1 MKTIELIVR
10 INVQVPDDASLN
22 LIVDFD
28 KEKNNKISG
37 LYILDA
43 DSFPVDYT
51 LNEYETMD
59 VQIP

>member
-22 LIVDFD
+22 LAVDFD
-28 KEKNNKISG
+28 SQNNKIFG
-37 LYILDA
+37 LDILDS
-43 DSFPVDYT
+43 DSCPVDYT

-59 VQIP
+59 VTIPH